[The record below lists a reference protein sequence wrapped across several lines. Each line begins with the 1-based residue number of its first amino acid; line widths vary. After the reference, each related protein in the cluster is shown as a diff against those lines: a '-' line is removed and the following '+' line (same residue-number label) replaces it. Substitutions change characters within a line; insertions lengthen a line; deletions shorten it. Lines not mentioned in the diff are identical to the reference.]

1 MRIPPPSTKPFLLLA
16 LAALVTCSPAF
27 ADQPAA
33 PPAATPDPRVEIAR
47 HITGAS
53 ADQLRESPV
62 PGLWEYTRGG
72 DVGYVTADGRYAIMG
87 DLYDLKSN
95 ANLTEAR
102 RREVRLKLL
111 AQVPESEMLIFGPKD
126 PKYTVTVFTDVDC
139 PYCRKLHSEMAVYN
153 RLGIRVRYLLFPR
166 DGPDTPSWTKA
177 QQVWCAADRNDALTR
192 AKLGQALPDKPCA
205 RNEVAMSYAL
215 GREFAL
221 DGTPAI
227 VMTNGELLPGYL
239 PPDVLLKH
247 LQDELH

>member
-1 MRIPPPSTKPFLLLA
+1 MKIPLPSTTPLLLLA
-16 LAALVTCSPAF
+16 LAALAPGSSVY

-111 AQVPESEMLIFGPKD
+111 AQVPESEMLVFGPKD

-153 RLGIRVRYLLFPR
+153 RLGIRVRYLLYPR
-166 DGPDTPSWTKA
+166 NGPDTPSWTKA

>member
-1 MRIPPPSTKPFLLLA
+1 MKIPLPSTTLLLA
-16 LAALVTCSPAF
+16 LAALAPGSSVS

-53 ADQLRESPV
+53 ADQLRESAV

-95 ANLTEAR
+95 ANLTEAH

-111 AQVPESEMLIFGPKD
+111 AQVPESEMLVFGPKD

-139 PYCRKLHSEMAVYN
+139 PYCRKLHSEMALYN
-153 RLGIRVRYLLFPR
+153 RLGIRVRYLLYPR
-166 DGPDTPSWTKA
+166 NGPNTPSWTKA

>member
-16 LAALVTCSPAF
+16 LAALLPCSPVSAG
-27 ADQPAA
+27 QPAA

-95 ANLTEAR
+95 ANLTEAH

-111 AQVPESEMLIFGPKD
+111 AQVPESEMLVFGPKD

-166 DGPDTPSWTKA
+166 NGPDTPSWTKA